1 MDFIRYVPRRY
12 AVISG
17 CLGTSVDF
25 IRYVLRRYAVISG
38 RLGTA
43 MDFIRYVPR
52 RYAVISGRLGTSV
65 DFIRYILRRCFDLW
79 RIIAGKLLPVPKR
92 LTEAEI
98 HGVQRLGSCFLCLN
112 GLLKQKSMEYVGWKQ
127 ASCA

>member
-1 MDFIRYVPRRY
+1 MSTVIRLLRY
-12 AVISG
+12 GSG
-17 CLGTSVDF
+17 LFEICSPHVC
-25 IRYVLRRYAVISG
+25 SG
-38 RLGTA
+38 FRMLGTA
-43 MDFIRYVPR
+43 MDFIRFDPR